1 MNRNHEAMIVPYN
14 QVLTNLRYIKGPK
27 VSTWVNEY
35 LNTLD
40 QEVVQYSEGVEILW
54 TNYETELE
62 RMFAY
67 TNKAQDAANALQKL
81 EQKDN
86 LDKYIAN
93 FNTLRKVAKWAQNDK
108 GTMLFF

>member
-1 MNRNHEAMIVPYN
+1 MVVPYN
-14 QVLTNLRYIKGPK
+14 WVLTNLGYIKGPK

-40 QEVVQYSEGVEILW
+40 QEIVQYGEGAEILW
-54 TNYETELE
+54 TNYEAELE
-62 RMFAY
+62 RTFAY

-81 EQKDN
+81 EQKDD
-86 LDKYIAN
+86 LDKYITD
-93 FNTLRKVAKWAQNDK
+93 FNTLRKAAKWAQNDE